1 MLHAKDSS
9 DGACGALGDTS
20 AVSGVVG
27 ERIRT
32 ALNNYPKAVPQALT
46 PAPLQRKECF
56 GGGVIC
62 PSGAM
67 REDSLKMDEWGGQL

>member
-1 MLHAKDSS
+1 METNGEVTPRAERLVTRRQSR
-9 DGACGALGDTS
+9 
-20 AVSGVVG
+20 GVAG

>member
-1 MLHAKDSS
+1 METNGEVTPRAERLVTRRQSR
-9 DGACGALGDTS
+9 
-20 AVSGVVG
+20 GVAG

-32 ALNNYPKAVPQALT
+32 APNNYPKAVPQALT

-67 REDSLKMDEWGGQL
+67 REDGLQID

>member
-1 MLHAKDSS
+1 MRKTRA
-9 DGACGALGDTS
+9 TS
-20 AVSGVVG
+20 RAERLVTRRQSRGVVR

-32 ALNNYPKAVPQALT
+32 AINNYPKAVPQALT

-67 REDSLKMDEWGGQL
+67 REDSLRMDEWGGQL